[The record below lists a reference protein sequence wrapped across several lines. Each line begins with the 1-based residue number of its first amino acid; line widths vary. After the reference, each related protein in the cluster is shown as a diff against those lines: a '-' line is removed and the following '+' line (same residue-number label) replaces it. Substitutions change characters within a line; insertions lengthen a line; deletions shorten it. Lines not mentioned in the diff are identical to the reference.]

1 MCGIVGYIGKRQAPA
16 ICLAGL
22 RRLEYRGY
30 DSAGIAVVRDGE
42 LELRRVVG
50 KLDNM
55 QASLDE
61 TPLIGSLG
69 IGHTRWATH
78 GKPSVENSHP
88 HLSCDGRIAVV
99 HNGIIENYQALRA
112 ELEAEG
118 HIFKSQT
125 DTEVMAHLVEKY
137 AKEKASFL
145 EAVREAVLRLQGA
158 FAFGIISADSPNE
171 LIAVRR
177 RSPLVIGI
185 GEGENFIASDM
196 PAIRQE
202 TDKVYVID
210 DDEIAQVTADGIKLF
225 DLQLKPITKDVYIIP
240 WPADAAGKGEHDH
253 FMHKEIHEQ
262 SDAMYACLAGRLK
275 SADEPISLGD
285 LGLTDDEIKGLK
297 KVVFTACGTA
307 YHAGLVGRFLMEKL
321 ARIPAEADLAAELRA
336 RDPMVLDGTLCVVI
350 SQSGETMDTLLALR
364 DMKSKGAKIISIL
377 NVVDSSIARES
388 DGVVYIQAGPEI
400 GVASTKAY
408 TLQVLVCELIA
419 LRLAEVRG
427 CVCPDELKTLK
438 QALLDCPDMAK
449 ELLSREADIIKIAE
463 KYHDLAREMW
473 SQHGVD
479 VADPGKPA
487 EAKGYWSTNK
497 RGDAMRPHSL
507 YLGRGVNLPSA
518 MEGALKLKEISYIH
532 AEGYSAGEM
541 KHGPIALVEPA
552 MFTVAI
558 AVRGETFEQMIA
570 NIMEIKARSG
580 PVVVVATD
588 GDEQIAGTGVDTK
601 ADPSDVAAW
610 ANDMIW
616 VPACPELVSPIT
628 VAIPLQLLAY
638 HIAKFRGEAIDQPR
652 NLAKTVTVE

>member
-30 DSAGIAVVRDGE
+30 DSAGIAVVRNGE

-61 TPLIGSLG
+61 TPLLGSLG

-88 HLSCDGRIAVV
+88 HLSCDGKIAVV

-112 ELEAEG
+112 ELEGEG
-118 HIFKSQT
+118 HTFKSQT

-137 AKEKASFL
+137 YAGDL
-145 EAVREAVLRLQGA
+145 REAVRQAVLRLHGA
-158 FAFGIISADSPNE
+158 FAFGIICADSPNE
-171 LIAVRR
+171 LVAVRR
-177 RSPLVIGI
+177 RSPLVVGI

-202 TDKVYVID
+202 TDRVYVID
-210 DDEIAQVTADGIKLF
+210 DDEIALVTADNIELT
-225 DLQLKPITKDVYIIP
+225 DLELKPLQREEYIIP
-240 WPADAAGKGEHDH
+240 WPADAAGKGEHAH

-262 SDAMYACLAGRLK
+262 PDAMYAALAGRLR
-275 SADEPISLGD
+275 SADEPIVLAD
-285 LGLTDDEIKGLK
+285 LGMTDDEIKGLR

-307 YHAGLVGRFLMEKL
+307 YHAGLVGRFIMEKL

-336 RDPMVLDGTLCVVI
+336 RDPMVLENTLCIVI

-364 DMKSKGAKIISIL
+364 DMKSKGAKVISVL

-408 TLQVLVCELIA
+408 SLQVLVLELIS
-419 LRLAEVRG
+419 LHFAEVRG
-427 CVCPDELKTLK
+427 CVCPEELKKLK
-438 QALLDCPDMAK
+438 QGLLDCPDMAK
-449 ELLSREADIIKIAE
+449 ELLKREPDVIKVAE
-463 KYHDLAREMW
+463 KYWDLARTMW
-473 SQHGVD
+473 ANHGVD
-479 VADPGKPA
+479 VADADKPA
-487 EAKGYWSTNK
+487 AEKGYWSTTK

-552 MFTVAI
+552 LFTVAI
-558 AVRGETFEQMIA
+558 AVRGEVFEQMIA

-588 GDEQIAGTGVDTK
+588 GDEQIAGTGVDPK
-601 ADPSDVAAW
+601 ADPLDVAAW
-610 ANDMIW
+610 ANDMLW
-616 VPACPELVSPIT
+616 VPSCHEIVSPIT
-628 VAIPLQLLAY
+628 IAIPLQLLAY
-638 HIAKFRGEAIDQPR
+638 HVANFRGEAIDQPR